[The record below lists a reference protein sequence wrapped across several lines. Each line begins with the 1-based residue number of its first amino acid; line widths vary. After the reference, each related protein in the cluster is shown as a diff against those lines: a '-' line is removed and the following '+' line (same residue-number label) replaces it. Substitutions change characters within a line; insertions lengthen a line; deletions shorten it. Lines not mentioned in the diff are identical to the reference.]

1 MTQIGM
7 MITMI
12 YLMIGMALA
21 QECEPITV
29 DFCISVQGVQN
40 YSVFKHNPNGK
51 SQKEVAN
58 LLSSPGSAIDALR
71 QLGCHE
77 HLVPFICM
85 YYLPVCPDG
94 QVRAPVYPCR
104 SVCQSVKDACTRQN
118 HIAWPAEL
126 DCSTL
131 PVEGSTLCASGQQLG
146 SASSSSNQQPK
157 CPKELDCPGV
167 LRTGYGSSHYFLGIE
182 NCAPPCHEHFW
193 SDEEVQLS
201 RKWILTWSILC
212 LVSTFFTVTTYLIDR
227 ERFRYPERPIVFL
240 AACYMVIS
248 AVYITGFAMDNEIA
262 CSQNRLQQDPKHN
275 FYSENPTEL
284 VEQGT
289 RKQSCT
295 VLFMILYFS
304 TMSSAIW
311 WLVLCITWFMAA
323 VLKWSGEAI
332 EHQSQYFHLIA
343 WSIPAI
349 MTISVLALGKIE
361 GDPLSGVC
369 FVGQYDTVSLQ
380 TFLLWPQLILICIG
394 FVFLIC
400 GFLSMYRIRMVVKN
414 EHPGKHEGLE
424 KLMLKIGVFS
434 SLYLIPA
441 SVLLGCYFYIY
452 MYDQQWNNSWLM
464 TDTAQVKLGFSPT
477 CEIQQQYAQHGTR
490 LPNFTFFML
499 RYFMSL
505 IVGVTCGFWIWSD
518 KTINSWSAFLR
529 SVTCRKRR
537 HHSGVVER
545 REVQRQQQPHQPHP
559 IYPDSDPL
567 LSQRSNDN
575 GLRVTTTS
583 GYNSQYTQA
592 SRPL

>member
-1 MTQIGM
+1 MKLWP
-7 MITMI
+7 
-12 YLMIGMALA
+12 YLLGMAFG
-21 QECEPITV
+21 QECEPINV
-29 DFCISVQGVQN
+29 DFCVSVQGSSN
-40 YSVFKHNPNGK
+40 YSVFKNNPGR
-51 SQKEVAN
+51 SQREVAN
-58 LLSSPGSAIDALR
+58 LLSSPGSAISTLR
-71 QLGCHE
+71 ETGCHKN
-77 HLVPFICM
+77 LVPFICM
-85 YYLPVCPDG
+85 YYLPVCPDDYG
-94 QVRAPVYPCR
+94 KPVYPCR
-104 SVCQSVKDACTRQN
+104 EVCESVKSNCGRIQTGVDWPGELDCTKLPKVNEGAVCASHTQLGGGTQ
-118 HIAWPAEL
+118 HPSGPKCPAEL
-126 DCSTL
+126 Y
-131 PVEGSTLCASGQQLG
+131 
-146 SASSSSNQQPK
+146 
-157 CPKELDCPGV
+157 CPRV
-167 LRTGYGSSHYFLGIE
+167 LETGYGSSHYFLDLD
-182 NCAPPCHEHFW
+182 NCAPPCHDHFW
-193 SDEEVQLS
+193 SDEEIDLS

-212 LVSTFFTVTTYLIDR
+212 LVSTLFTVSTYLIDR

-240 AACYMVIS
+240 AACYMIIS
-248 AVYITGFAMDNEIA
+248 AVYITGFAMDNKIS
-262 CSQNRLQQDPKHN
+262 CSPNPLQQDPKHSS
-275 FYSENPTEL
+275 FSVTPTML

-332 EHQSQYFHLIA
+332 ELQSQYFHLIS

-369 FVGQYDTVSLQ
+369 FVGQYDTISLQ

-394 FVFLIC
+394 FVFLIL
-400 GFLSMYRIRMVVKN
+400 GFLSMYRIRLVVKN

-452 MYDQQWNNSWLM
+452 MYDSQWNNSWLM
-464 TDTAQVKLGFSPT
+464 TDKAGPSGLGFRPT
-477 CEIQQQYAQHGTR
+477 CDIQQQYKQDGQR

-518 KTINSWSAFLR
+518 KTINSWSKFLR
-529 SVTCRKRR
+529 SVTCRKR
-537 HHSGVVER
+537 HNSGVIER
-545 REVQRQQQPHQPHP
+545 REVTRSSTYQPQNQHQM
-559 IYPDSDPL
+559 YTTQPDSDPL
-567 LSQRSNDN
+567 LSRNDN

-583 GYNSQYTQA
+583 GYHSQYTQA